1 MTSAASNPLEST
13 IQMPMAIE
21 QIKALLPHRYPFL
34 LVDRVIA
41 YEPGVSIRGF
51 KNVSA
56 NEALF
61 QGHFP
66 DKAIFPGVLIC
77 EALAQLT
84 AIYGFLTTG
93 HRPADGYLYLFA
105 GLDKVKFKRQVVPGD
120 QLELV
125 VEFVTERR
133 GMYKVTGKAMVEGQL
148 AASAEILCAERK
160 V

>member
-1 MTSAASNPLEST
+1 MTSVASTPPEQT
-13 IQMPMAIE
+13 VQMPMAIE

-41 YEPGVSIRGF
+41 YQPGVSIRGF

-133 GMYKVTGKAMVEGQL
+133 GMYKVTGKAMVDGQL
-148 AASAEILCAERK
+148 AASAEILCAERQA
-160 V
+160 

>member
-1 MTSAASNPLEST
+1 MTSAVTAPLEPS
-13 IQMPMAIE
+13 IEMPMGIE

-34 LVDRVIA
+34 LVDRVTA

-105 GLDKVKFKRQVVPGD
+105 GLDNVKFKRQVVPGD

-125 VEFVTERR
+125 VEFVAERR
-133 GMYKVTGKAMVEGQL
+133 GMYKVAGKAFVDGQL
-148 AASAEILCAERK
+148 AASADILCAERQA
-160 V
+160 